1 MIKIL
6 QVRNIDSFVE
16 SRRQKT
22 SEKDRKTVQS
32 ILNDVR
38 KNGDSAVKKYERKFN
53 GKSTSQLRVSAKEI
67 KEALSKISLEESPA
81 LYDMKRE
88 ILDYSSELMQD
99 LRIRVKKHDKYKEGF
114 LIVCRWI
121 DRNSKYEKGI
131 SFIDGE
137 QVQVPQRLEKRLRA
151 KGLIFG
157 GRGSRIE
164 LSDLKRSFVPI
175 PSVGCYIPGG
185 QARYPSSVV
194 MSVVPAA
201 VAGVKRIVVVSP
213 PGRNGKIDPLTIAAA
228 KRCGATEIYKV
239 GGAQAIGA
247 LAYGTKTIPKV
258 DKIIGPGGKFV
269 SVAKSLV
276 SDQTAIDMVAGP
288 TELGI
293 IADASSDP
301 ELVALDLISQAE
313 HSKDTMCFVITQSK
327 TMANQIQKSIEK
339 LIPGTERSSI
349 IKESISKNG
358 FIAVCKNENEM
369 VELANKIAPEHLE
382 LMVKNAKSLSQKI
395 TGAGLL
401 LIGKNTPSAA
411 SDYLLGT
418 NHILPTNGFGRT
430 RGGLSV
436 LDFLKLQTVVESEKS
451 ALRKISKS
459 LKALT
464 DAEGFPNHFR
474 AVERR
479 LD

>member
-22 SEKDRKTVQS
+22 SEKDRKTVQA

-53 GKSTSQLRVSAKEI
+53 GRKTSQLRVSAKEI
-67 KEALSKISLEESPA
+67 KEARSKISREEVTALQTMSARLSNSSP
-81 LYDMKRE
+81 K
-88 ILDYSSELMQD
+88 IQ
-99 LRIRVKKHDKYKEGF
+99 I
-114 LIVCRWI
+114 
-121 DRNSKYEKGI
+121 
-131 SFIDGE
+131 
-137 QVQVPQRLEKRLRA
+137 
-151 KGLIFG
+151 
-157 GRGSRIE
+157 RGSR
-164 LSDLKRSFVPI
+164 KFVAI

-194 MSVVPAA
+194 MSVIPAKI
-201 VAGVKRIVVVSP
+201 AGVKRIVIVSP
-213 PGRNGKIDPLTIAAA
+213 PDRDGKIDPLTIVAA
-228 KRCGATEIYKV
+228 KKCGATEIYKI

-247 LAYGTKTIPKV
+247 LAYGTKSIPKV
-258 DKIIGPGGKFV
+258 DKIVGPGGKFV
-269 SVAKSLV
+269 SIAKSLV

-301 ELVALDLISQAE
+301 ELIALDLISQAE
-313 HSKDTMCFVITQSK
+313 HSRDTMCFVITQSK
-327 TMANQIQKSIEK
+327 TMAKQIQKSIEK

-369 VELANKIAPEHLE
+369 IGLANEIAPEHME
-382 LMVKNAKSLSQKI
+382 LMVKNAKTLSKKI

-401 LIGKNTPSAA
+401 LIGKNTPSSA

-436 LDFLKLQTVVESEKS
+436 LDFLKIQTVIESKKS
-451 ALRKISKS
+451 GLRKISKS
-459 LKALT
+459 LKVLT
-464 DAEGFPNHFR
+464 DAEDLPNHYK
-474 AVERR
+474 AVKRR

>member
-22 SEKDRKTVQS
+22 SEKDRKIVQS

-53 GKSTSQLRVSAKEI
+53 GRKTSQLRVSAKEI
-67 KEALSKISLEESPA
+67 KEARSKISSEEVTALQTMSARLSNSSP
-81 LYDMKRE
+81 K
-88 ILDYSSELMQD
+88 IQ
-99 LRIRVKKHDKYKEGF
+99 I
-114 LIVCRWI
+114 
-121 DRNSKYEKGI
+121 
-131 SFIDGE
+131 
-137 QVQVPQRLEKRLRA
+137 
-151 KGLIFG
+151 
-157 GRGSRIE
+157 RGSRK
-164 LSDLKRSFVPI
+164 LVAI

-194 MSVVPAA
+194 MSVIPAKIT
-201 VAGVKRIVVVSP
+201 GVKRIVVVSP
-213 PGRNGKIDPLTIAAA
+213 PGCDGKIDPLTIVAA
-228 KRCGATEIYKV
+228 KKCGATEIYKI

-247 LAYGTKTIPKV
+247 LAYGTKSIPKV
-258 DKIIGPGGKFV
+258 DKIVGPGGKFV
-269 SVAKSLV
+269 SIAKLLV

-293 IADASSDP
+293 IANASSDP
-301 ELVALDLISQAE
+301 ELIALDLISQAE

-327 TMANQIQKSIEK
+327 TMAKQIQKSIEK

-358 FIAVCKNENEM
+358 FIAICKNENE
-369 VELANKIAPEHLE
+369 VIELANKIAPEHME
-382 LMVKNAKSLSQKI
+382 LMVGNAKTLSKKI

-401 LIGKNTPSAA
+401 LIGKNTPSSA

-436 LDFLKLQTVVESEKS
+436 LDFLKLQTVIESKKS
-451 ALRKISKS
+451 GLRKISKS
-459 LKALT
+459 LKVLT
-464 DAEGFPNHFR
+464 DAEGLPNHYK

>member
-1 MIKIL
+1 LIKIL
-6 QVRNIDSFVE
+6 QVRNVDSFVE

-22 SEKDRKTVQS
+22 SEKDKKTVQS

-53 GKSTSQLRVSAKEI
+53 GRKTSQLRVSAKEI
-67 KEALSKISLEESPA
+67 KEAQSKISWQEVTALTDMAYNLSIEEAIPGP
-81 LYDMKRE
+81 
-88 ILDYSSELMQD
+88 
-99 LRIRVKKHDKYKEGF
+99 KYKY
-114 LIVCRWI
+114 
-121 DRNSKYEKGI
+121 RNI
-131 SFIDGE
+131 
-137 QVQVPQRLEKRLRA
+137 
-151 KGLIFG
+151 
-157 GRGSRIE
+157 RGYRK
-164 LSDLKRSFVPI
+164 LVPI

-185 QARYPSSVV
+185 QAKYPSSAI

-201 VAGVKRIVVVSP
+201 IAGVKRIVVISP
-213 PGRNGKIDPLTIAAA
+213 PGRDGKLDPSTIVAA

-247 LAYGTKTIPKV
+247 LAYGTKSIPKV
-258 DKIIGPGGKFV
+258 DKIVGPGGKFV
-269 SVAKSLV
+269 SIAKSLV
-276 SDQTAIDMVAGP
+276 SDQTAVDMVAGP

-293 IADASSDP
+293 IADTSSDP

-327 TMANQIQKSIEK
+327 TMAKQIQRSLKK

-358 FIAVCKNENEM
+358 FIAVCRNQNEM
-369 VELANKIAPEHLE
+369 IEFANRIAPEHLE
-382 LMVKNAKSLSQKI
+382 LMVKNARSLSKKI
-395 TGAGLL
+395 TGAGLV

-436 LDFLKLQTVVESEKS
+436 LDFLKIQTVVESKKS
-451 ALRKISKS
+451 TLKEISDS
-459 LKALT
+459 LKTLT
-464 DAEGFPNHFR
+464 DAEDLPNHYK
-474 AVERR
+474 AVKRR

>member
-1 MIKIL
+1 LIKIL

-22 SEKDRKTVQS
+22 SEKDRKTVQA

-53 GKSTSQLRVSAKEI
+53 GRKTSQLRVSAKEI
-67 KEALSKISLEESPA
+67 KEARSKISREEVTALQTMSARLSNSSP
-81 LYDMKRE
+81 K
-88 ILDYSSELMQD
+88 IQ
-99 LRIRVKKHDKYKEGF
+99 I
-114 LIVCRWI
+114 
-121 DRNSKYEKGI
+121 
-131 SFIDGE
+131 
-137 QVQVPQRLEKRLRA
+137 
-151 KGLIFG
+151 
-157 GRGSRIE
+157 RGSR
-164 LSDLKRSFVPI
+164 KFVAI

-194 MSVVPAA
+194 MSVIPAKI
-201 VAGVKRIVVVSP
+201 AGVKRIVIVSP
-213 PGRNGKIDPLTIAAA
+213 PDRDGKIDPLTIVAA
-228 KRCGATEIYKV
+228 KKCGATEIYKI
-239 GGAQAIGA
+239 GGAQAVGA
-247 LAYGTKTIPKV
+247 LAYGTKSIPKV
-258 DKIIGPGGKFV
+258 DKIVGPGGKFV
-269 SVAKSLV
+269 SIAKSLV

-301 ELVALDLISQAE
+301 ELIALDLISQAE
-313 HSKDTMCFVITQSK
+313 HSRDTMCFVITQSK
-327 TMANQIQKSIEK
+327 TMAKQIQKSIEK

-369 VELANKIAPEHLE
+369 IGLANEIAPEHME
-382 LMVKNAKSLSQKI
+382 LMVKNAKTLSKKI
-395 TGAGLL
+395 TGAGLV
-401 LIGKNTPSAA
+401 LIGKNTPSSA

-436 LDFLKLQTVVESEKS
+436 LDFLKLQTVIESKKS
-451 ALRKISKS
+451 GLRKISKS
-459 LKALT
+459 LKVLT
-464 DAEGFPNHFR
+464 DAEDLPNHYK
-474 AVERR
+474 AVKRR

>member
-1 MIKIL
+1 LIKIL

-53 GKSTSQLRVSAKEI
+53 GRKTSQLRVSAKEI
-67 KEALSKISLEESPA
+67 KEAKSKISREEVTA
-81 LYDMKRE
+81 LRDMSARLLPRQKT
-88 ILDYSSELMQD
+88 LAD
-99 LRIRVKKHDKYKEGF
+99 
-114 LIVCRWI
+114 
-121 DRNSKYEKGI
+121 
-131 SFIDGE
+131 
-137 QVQVPQRLEKRLRA
+137 PRLETDSVIRK
-151 KGLIFG
+151 
-157 GRGSRIE
+157 
-164 LSDLKRSFVPI
+164 FVPI

-194 MSVVPAA
+194 MSVQTARK
-201 VAGVKRIVVVSP
+201 AGVKRIVVVSP
-213 PGRNGKIDPLTIAAA
+213 PGPDGKIDPLTIVAA
-228 KRCGATEIYKV
+228 KMCGATEIYKV

-247 LAYGTKTIPKV
+247 LAYGTKSIPKV
-258 DKIIGPGGKFV
+258 DKIVGPGGKFV
-269 SVAKSLV
+269 SIAKSLV
-276 SDQTAIDMVAGP
+276 SDQVAIDMIAGP

-293 IADASSDP
+293 IADTSSNP

-327 TMANQIQKSIEK
+327 TMAKQIQKSIEK

-358 FIAVCKNENEM
+358 FIAVCKNEKEM
-369 VELANKIAPEHLE
+369 VELANKIAPEHME
-382 LMVKNAKSLSQKI
+382 LMVKNAKSLSKKI

-436 LDFLKLQTVVESEKS
+436 LDFMKLQTIVTSSKS
-451 ALRKISKS
+451 SLRKISKS
-459 LKALT
+459 LKTIT
-464 DAEGFPNHFR
+464 DAEGLPNHYK

-479 LD
+479 LE

>member
-1 MIKIL
+1 LIKIL
-6 QVRNIDSFVE
+6 QVRNVDSFVE

-22 SEKDRKTVQS
+22 SEKDKKTVQA

-53 GKSTSQLRVSAKEI
+53 GRKTSQLRVSAKEI
-67 KEALSKISLEESPA
+67 KEARSKISHEEVTALQTMSVRLSNSSP
-81 LYDMKRE
+81 K
-88 ILDYSSELMQD
+88 IQ
-99 LRIRVKKHDKYKEGF
+99 I
-114 LIVCRWI
+114 
-121 DRNSKYEKGI
+121 
-131 SFIDGE
+131 
-137 QVQVPQRLEKRLRA
+137 
-151 KGLIFG
+151 
-157 GRGSRIE
+157 RGSR
-164 LSDLKRSFVPI
+164 KFVAI

-194 MSVVPAA
+194 MSVIPAKI
-201 VAGVKRIVVVSP
+201 AGVKRIVIVSP
-213 PGRNGKIDPLTIAAA
+213 PDRDGKIDPLTIVAA
-228 KRCGATEIYKV
+228 KKCGATEIYKI

-247 LAYGTKTIPKV
+247 LAYGTKLIPKV
-258 DKIIGPGGKFV
+258 DKIVGPGGKFV
-269 SVAKSLV
+269 SIAKLLV

-301 ELVALDLISQAE
+301 ELIALDLISQAE
-313 HSKDTMCFVITQSK
+313 HSRDTMCFVITQSK
-327 TMANQIQKSIEK
+327 TMAKQIQKSIEK

-349 IKESISKNG
+349 IKESVSKNG
-358 FIAVCKNENEM
+358 FIVVCKNENEM
-369 VELANKIAPEHLE
+369 VELANKIAPEHME
-382 LMVKNAKSLSQKI
+382 LMVKNARSFSKKI

-436 LDFLKLQTVVESEKS
+436 LDFLKLQTVIESKKS
-451 ALRKISKS
+451 GLRKISKS
-459 LKALT
+459 LKVLT
-464 DAEGFPNHFR
+464 DAEDLPNHYK
-474 AVERR
+474 AVKRR
-479 LD
+479 LE

>member
-22 SEKDRKTVQS
+22 SEKDKKIVQS

-53 GKSTSQLRVSAKEI
+53 GRNTSQLRVSEKEI
-67 KEALSKISLEESPA
+67 KEAKSKISRKEYKAIGALDYWLGFNENWLKMNVKEAVEKMSADSKLDKELLEE
-81 LYDMKRE
+81 D
-88 ILDYSSELMQD
+88 
-99 LRIRVKKHDKYKEGF
+99 GF
-114 LIVCRWI
+114 PII
-121 DRNSKYEKGI
+121 EK
-131 SFIDGE
+131 S
-137 QVQVPQRLEKRLRA
+137 L
-151 KGLIFG
+151 
-157 GRGSRIE
+157 
-164 LSDLKRSFVPI
+164 VPI

-194 MSVVPAA
+194 MSVTPAKK
-201 VAGVKRIVVVSP
+201 AGVKRIVVVSP
-213 PGRNGKIDPLTIAAA
+213 PGRDGKIDPLTIAAA

-247 LAYGTKTIPKV
+247 LAYGTKSIPKV
-258 DKIIGPGGKFV
+258 DKIVGPGGKFV
-269 SVAKSLV
+269 SIAKSLV

-293 IADASSDP
+293 IANASSDP

-327 TMANQIQKSIEK
+327 AMAKQIQKSIEK

-349 IKESISKNG
+349 IRESISKNG
-358 FIAVCKNENEM
+358 FIAVCKNENE
-369 VELANKIAPEHLE
+369 VIELANKIAPEHLE
-382 LMVKNAKSLSQKI
+382 LMVGNAKTLSKKI

-411 SDYLLGT
+411 SDYILGT

-436 LDFLKLQTVVESEKS
+436 LDFLKLQTVVESNKKRFLELKD
-451 ALRKISKS
+451 S

-464 DAEGFPNHFR
+464 DAEGLPNHYK
-474 AVERR
+474 AVKRR